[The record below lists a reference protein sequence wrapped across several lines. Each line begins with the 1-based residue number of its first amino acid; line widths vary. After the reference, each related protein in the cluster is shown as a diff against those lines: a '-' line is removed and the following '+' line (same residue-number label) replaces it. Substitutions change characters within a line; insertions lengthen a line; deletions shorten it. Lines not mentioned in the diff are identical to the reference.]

1 MFHIPENKPRL
12 VLDLLNNKI
21 IIPAIN
27 KAKKNIILFFGKIN
41 TAGSLIYLIL
51 IIFFVDKISK
61 INDEQLIRE

>member
-21 IIPAIN
+21 IIPIIN
-27 KAKKNIILFFGKIN
+27 KTKKNIILFFGKIN
-41 TAGSLIYLIL
+41 TAGSLIYLIS

-61 INDEQLIRE
+61 NNDEKLIRE